1 MTRYI
6 QSAKIDIKSKKEEMN
21 FRYLQ
26 SEAPIRQLK
35 GIFVVTGLIYE

>member
-1 MTRYI
+1 M
-6 QSAKIDIKSKKEEMN
+6 KEEMN

-35 GIFVVTGLIYE
+35 GISVVTGLAYE